1 MRYRLSQGSHQAALG
16 SSVCGFVGL
25 AICQSL
31 QVRVGRTAYI
41 GRSGVIGF

>member
-16 SSVCGFVGL
+16 CSVCGFAGL
-25 AICQSL
+25 AICQCL